1 MALNYNRA
9 DVSCNRNPDF
19 TYETITLADGS
30 KIYALPVYPD
40 GFDGPQ
46 DPSAIRYRQNTSV
59 EITQKESCLSYEILN
74 QEYIRTDSECV
85 VTTQPNIKL
94 GWNGD
99 YNPVWWTAPPSPST
113 NVTPRTSRNQVKQTI
128 YFPTDV
134 DCNILTFDCYEEQP
148 LYPTQFDEP
157 TDYYDELYLNLE
169 TDSEL
174 ELEMETTRALMKME
188 FNTEHN
194 PYYD

>member
-9 DVSCNRNPDF
+9 DVSCNRNEKF
-19 TYETITLADGS
+19 TYETITLDDGRVLVSLPEYPAD
-30 KIYALPVYPD
+30 
-40 GFDGPQ
+40 FDGPSV
-46 DPSAIRYRQNTSV
+46 PSEIRYRQNTSV
-59 EITQKESCLSYEILN
+59 EITQKESCLTYEILN
-74 QEYIRTDSECV
+74 QEYIRTDVDCV
-85 VTTQPNIKL
+85 VTIQPSIKL

-134 DCNILTFDCYEEQP
+134 DCNIKTFDCYEEQP
-148 LYPTQFDEP
+148 LYPTKFDEP
-157 TDYYDELYLNLE
+157 TDYYNELYLNLE

-174 ELEMETTRALMKME
+174 ELEMETTRALMEME

>member
-19 TYETITLADGS
+19 TYETITLNDGRE
-30 KIYALPVYPD
+30 IYALPVYPD

-46 DPSAIRYRQNTSV
+46 DPSTIRYRQNTSV
-59 EITQKESCLSYEILN
+59 EIRQDEACLSYEILN
-74 QEYIRTDSECV
+74 QEYIRTDSDCV
-85 VTTQPNIKL
+85 VTTQPDIKL
-94 GWNGD
+94 GYNND

-113 NVTPRTSRNQVKQTI
+113 NTTTRTAEGQVLQTL
-128 YFPTDV
+128 YSPTDV

-157 TDYYDELYLNLE
+157 TEYYDELYLNLE

-174 ELEMETTRALMKME
+174 ELEMETTRALMEME